1 MYQLLKL
8 AEKAVIILTVRLQGF
23 RRIGKDRPD
32 PAPVFVKD
40 RDPVSHAQCFFNTMG
55 DENARH
61 MHVTEKAEHEPA
73 EFLPVA
79 NVQCGKR
86 LIHQDKAGLCH
97 DSPAEGSPLTLAAG
111 EFPGVFLRMRKDP
124 QIF

>member
-1 MYQLLKL
+1 
-8 AEKAVIILTVRLQGF
+8 
-23 RRIGKDRPD
+23 
-32 PAPVFVKD
+32 
-40 RDPVSHAQCFFNTMG
+40 MG

-124 QIF
+124 QIFQKPVCLFPVRALSAQAQGEEDIFADGLPGEETVILEDHGDFI